1 MNRNIIKQYIMNV
14 YDDGNIELVPYKS
27 SKEENK
33 NVIELSAISSRI
45 AQVLTVIH
53 LTIRFQEGESPVYI
67 GENITRAVKTVASK
81 FEVTF
86 PAVQDKCTRQLS
98 DEKGQLSA
106 SRFKYYVSEYIKK
119 GDNGLEHILLKNV
132 SDKLSLQDRKAIE
145 KFFANPSGIKL
156 VLNHVEV

>member
-1 MNRNIIKQYIMNV
+1 MGHRILKQYIMNV
-14 YDDGNIELVPYKS
+14 YDDGNIELVPYKND
-27 SKEENK
+27 KKENK
-33 NVIELSAISSRI
+33 NVIELSEISSRI
-45 AQVLTVIH
+45 AQVLAVIH

-98 DEKGQLSA
+98 DEEGQLSA

-119 GDNGLEHILLKNV
+119 EDNGLEQILLQNV
-132 SDKLSLQDRKAIE
+132 SDKSSLQDKKAIE
-145 KFFANPSGIKL
+145 KFFANPKGIKL
-156 VLNHVEV
+156 TLNHVAI